1 MALFSLPIVL
11 ALVVL
16 AQGASFGQDQ
26 RLRYDDYSVYK
37 VKFETQAQRSIL
49 RKLAE
54 DRESFRLWHEA
65 KDELHLMLSSGAFG
79 EFETEIRK
87 TNVTAELFIR
97 NVQELIDSEEAAN
110 LKASRDGSFGWTKY
124 NSLAEIYA
132 WLDGILAAYPT
143 ITEGF
148 IVGQSY
154 EGRTIRGIKIS
165 YKSNNPGVL
174 IESNIHAREWITS
187 ATATWLINEFLT
199 STDELVRDLAENHD
213 WYIVPVLNV
222 DGFVY
227 THEKDRM
234 WRKTRQ
240 PSEISSCIGADP
252 NRNYDSHWMEN
263 EGASSNPCAE
273 DYGGPKP
280 FSEPEI
286 QAMSEFV
293 ISIKDKINVLLAFH
307 SYSQLLLS
315 PYGHTKE
322 EFPPNFDDMME
333 VAKAYGDAVESLPY
347 GTVYRYG
354 SAAGILYPASG
365 ATIDWAYNEQ
375 GVEISYTIEFRDTG
389 RYGFILPPVHIIP
402 NAEEALIGIAA
413 LLEKCKDLGY
423 LGLKS
428 AL

>member
-1 MALFSLPIVL
+1 MSLYSFLIAL
-11 ALVVL
+11 ALVLFV
-16 AQGASFGQDQ
+16 QGASFGKDEK
-26 RLRYDDYSVYK
+26 LRYDNYSVYK
-37 VKFETQAQRSIL
+37 LKFETQEQRSIL
-49 RKLAE
+49 KKLAE
-54 DRESFRLWHEA
+54 NRDNFRLWHEA
-65 KDELHLMLSSGAFG
+65 RDELHMMISPGAFA
-79 EFETEIRK
+79 ELETEIQK
-87 TNVTAELFIR
+87 NNVSAKLFIS
-97 NVQELIDSEEAAN
+97 NVQELIDFEEDAN

-124 NSLAEIYA
+124 NTLDEIYA
-132 WLDGILAAYPT
+132 WLDEILASYPT
-143 ITEGF
+143 VTERF
-148 IVGQSY
+148 VLGQSY

-165 YKSNNPGVL
+165 YKSNNPGVF

-199 STDELVRDLAENHD
+199 SSDELVRDLAENHD

-240 PSEISSCIGADP
+240 PSDISSCVGVDP

-263 EGASSNPCAE
+263 DGASSNPCAE

-286 QAMSEFV
+286 QAMSDYV
-293 ISIKDKINVLLAFH
+293 SGVKDNINVMLAFH

-322 EFPPNFDDMME
+322 EFPPNYDDLMA
-333 VAKAYGDAVESLPY
+333 VAQAYGDAVESLPY

-365 ATIDWAYNEQ
+365 ATNDWAYNEQ

-389 RYGFILPPVHIIP
+389 RYGFILPPAHIVP
-402 NAEEALIGIAA
+402 NAEEALVGIAA
-413 LLEKCKDLGY
+413 LLDKCKELGY
-423 LGLKS
+423 LELKS
-428 AL
+428 TK